1 MRKGQK
7 ISEETRQKMRESKLK
22 KWQDPE
28 YKKRI
33 SDAHLGISPINKGV
47 PSELRGEKHP
57 MFGKKHTSEAIAI
70 MKEKRKTQ
78 LPMSEENRQKLREK
92 MMGEKN
98 HFYGQTHSEESR
110 QKIIQANTGK
120 KRGPHSL
127 EHRKK
132 ISEANKGSKNHK
144 YIDGKGKERAS
155 QRTKELNMF
164 EYREWRKQVFSRD
177 NYTCQCCG
185 KHGVPFHADHIKP
198 WRTHPEERYN
208 VSNGRTLCIPC
219 HRQTDTYGARLD
231 LKKQIENN

>member
-28 YKKRI
+28 YKKRM
-33 SDAHLGISPINKGV
+33 SDAHLGISPSNKGI
-47 PSELRGEKHP
+47 PSEFRGEKHP
-57 MFGKKHTSEAIAI
+57 MFGKKHTPEAIEKIKLGVKNKSPISEETRGKLSIASSGENNPFYGKSHTSES
-70 MKEKRKTQ
+70 KEK
-78 LPMSEENRQKLREK
+78 MSE
-92 MMGEKN
+92 
-98 HFYGQTHSEESR
+98 SR
-110 QKIIQANTGK
+110 TGI

-127 EHRKK
+127 EHRRK
-132 ISEANKGSKNHK
+132 ISEANKGSKSHK
-144 YIDGKGKERAS
+144 YIDGKGKERAA
-155 QRTKELNMF
+155 QRVKELNMF
-164 EYREWRKQVFSRD
+164 EYREWRKQVFVRD

-208 VSNGRTLCIPC
+208 VSNGRTLCVPC

-231 LKKQIENN
+231 LQKQIGNN